1 MSLAYY
7 ARNAATAER
16 NRRRMRREGMTMK
29 GDKLWTEEERQIILA
44 IGPDFD
50 AIRKKLPKRTRI
62 AIACQCRNMGMK
74 QRVQHIWSAA
84 EISKLRKLYPSATRE
99 DICREFSHST
109 WVNIM
114 QTARYHGFRRKKRPF
129 KPTGNTPVDE
139 MLVKLFEAK
148 FSLHDLDKECRT
160 KRYFQKGKWR
170 YKRPNYNHLAKALDV
185 LDGEFRVEW
194 RDEGAAAA
202 RRQK

>member
-1 MSLAYY
+1 MSLAYH
-7 ARNAATAER
+7 ARNTASAER
-16 NRRRMRREGMTMK
+16 ARRRIQREGYNMK
-29 GDKLWTEEERQIILA
+29 GDKLWTDEERQIILA

-50 AIRKKLPKRTRI
+50 AIRKKLPHRTRI
-62 AIACQCRNMGMK
+62 AIASQCRKMGLK
-74 QRVQHIWSAA
+74 QQQQHIWSAA
-84 EISKLRKLYPSATRE
+84 EISKLRRLYPSASRE
-99 DICREFSHST
+99 EICQEFVHST

-114 QTARYHGFRRKKRPF
+114 QTARYHGLRRKRRPF
-129 KPTGNTPVDE
+129 KPTGNPSVDE

-148 FSLHDLDKECRT
+148 FSLPDLDKECRT

-194 RDEGAAAA
+194 REE
-202 RRQK
+202 

>member
-16 NRRRMRREGMTMK
+16 NRRRMRREGVNMR
-29 GDKLWTEEERQIILA
+29 GDRLWTEEERQIILA

-50 AIRKKLPKRTRI
+50 AIRKKLPNRTRI
-62 AIACQCRNMGMK
+62 AIASQCRKMGLK
-74 QRVQHIWSAA
+74 QQQQHIWSAA
-84 EISKLRKLYPSATRE
+84 EISKLRKLYPSASRE
-99 DICREFSHST
+99 EICQEFTHST

-129 KPTGNTPVDE
+129 KPIGNPSVDE
-139 MLVKLFEAK
+139 MLVKLFESN
-148 FSLHDLDKECRT
+148 FSFPDLDKECRT
-160 KRYFQKGKWR
+160 KRYFQKAKWR
-170 YKRPNYNHLAKALDV
+170 YMRPNYNHIARALDV

-194 RDEGAAAA
+194 HND
-202 RRQK
+202 